1 VSGVDPNGPPVDPN
15 GPHETCNLSDIPGA
29 VIADRIANVAAGR
42 VMYHLR
48 GASIVF
54 FNSISFK

>member
-1 VSGVDPNGPPVDPN
+1 VSGVDPN
-15 GPHETCNLSDIPGA
+15 GPHETCNLSDIPGG